1 MKITKRGHAC
11 LDISQ
16 DGGRLIID
24 AGTDPFTKPLEDY
37 SGISAAVV
45 THVHGD
51 HLDESKL
58 LKMTEQNPSLVIYCT
73 QQVADKLSEDWK
85 VTVPVVGTQYTA
97 GPFTLEFFGGMHAII
112 MDDKPQDQNFGVLVN
127 DTLYYPGDSLT
138 PCPKP
143 HTITAAPS
151 VAPWLK
157 LSEAADFIKQD
168 SAKQVFPTH
177 NNIVN
182 ETGNNMINQMLGGV
196 AEASGKTFTALEP
209 GASIEV

>member
-1 MKITKRGHAC
+1 MKITKLGHAC
-11 LDISQ
+11 LDVGQNGS
-16 DGGRLIID
+16 RLIID
-24 AGTDPFTKPLEDY
+24 AGTDPFTKPLNDY
-37 SGISAAVV
+37 SGIAAAVV

-58 LKMTEQNPSLVIYCT
+58 LKMVEQNPSLQIYCT
-73 QQVADKLSEDWK
+73 QQVTDKLSEDWK
-85 VTVPVVGTQYTA
+85 ITVPVVGTQYTV

-112 MDDKPQDQNFGVLVN
+112 MDDRPQDQNFGVLVN

-138 PCPKP
+138 PCDKP
-143 HTITAAPS
+143 HSILAAPS

-157 LSEAADFIKQD
+157 LSEAADFIKHD

-182 ETGNNMINQMLGGV
+182 ETGNNMLNNMLSGV
-196 AEASGKTFTALEP
+196 AEASDKKFTPLEP
-209 GASIEV
+209 GDSIDV